1 MKRRQTRCNPSIKN
15 TSAKGGTH
23 KTVNSHN
30 SSTCC
35 DCSCIFNQTMITY
48 DQLNKLI
55 FGKGDFVMV
64 ETVLLILILTGLFVF
79 LYNQG
84 YMVLKST
91 SAVTFIGST
100 RGNSARF
107 TSCSGY
113 MKRII
118 RFKADGTYT
127 FLLDAELSKGD
138 MSIELLD
145 SAKQKIMLLNCANRS
160 ASITV
165 EKKKKYY
172 LVIDFKSATGRYALI
187 RE

>member
-1 MKRRQTRCNPSIKN
+1 MLE
-15 TSAKGGTH
+15 
-23 KTVNSHN
+23 V
-30 SSTCC
+30 
-35 DCSCIFNQTMITY
+35 
-48 DQLNKLI
+48 
-55 FGKGDFVMV
+55 
-64 ETVLLILILTGLFVF
+64 VLLIILTVILVGIFVF

-91 SAVTFIGST
+91 SAVAFVGST

-118 RFKADGTYT
+118 RFKADGAYT
-127 FLLDAELSKGD
+127 FVLDAELSKGD
-138 MSIELLD
+138 MSVELLD
-145 SAKQKIMLLNCANRS
+145 STKQKIMQLNCANRS

-165 EKKKKYY
+165 EKRKKYH
-172 LVIDFKSATGRYALI
+172 LVINFMSATGRYALI

>member
-1 MKRRQTRCNPSIKN
+1 MLE
-15 TSAKGGTH
+15 
-23 KTVNSHN
+23 V
-30 SSTCC
+30 
-35 DCSCIFNQTMITY
+35 
-48 DQLNKLI
+48 
-55 FGKGDFVMV
+55 
-64 ETVLLILILTGLFVF
+64 VLLIILTVILVGIFAF

-91 SAVTFIGST
+91 SAVAFIGST

-118 RFKADGTYT
+118 RFRADGTYT

-138 MSIELLD
+138 MSVELLD
-145 SAKQKIMLLNCANRS
+145 STKQKIMLLDCANRS
-160 ASITV
+160 AFITV

-172 LVIDFKSATGRYALI
+172 LVINFKSATGRYALI

>member
-1 MKRRQTRCNPSIKN
+1 
-15 TSAKGGTH
+15 
-23 KTVNSHN
+23 
-30 SSTCC
+30 
-35 DCSCIFNQTMITY
+35 
-48 DQLNKLI
+48 
-55 FGKGDFVMV
+55 MV
-64 ETVLLILILTGLFVF
+64 ETVLLILILTGILTAIFAF

-91 SAVTFIGST
+91 SAVAFVGST

-113 MKRII
+113 MKRIV

-138 MSIELLD
+138 MSVELLD
-145 SAKQKIMLLNCANRS
+145 STKQRIMLLNCANRS

-165 EKKKKYY
+165 EQKKKYY
-172 LVIDFKSATGRYALI
+172 LVINFKSATGRYALI

>member
-1 MKRRQTRCNPSIKN
+1 MLE
-15 TSAKGGTH
+15 
-23 KTVNSHN
+23 V
-30 SSTCC
+30 
-35 DCSCIFNQTMITY
+35 
-48 DQLNKLI
+48 
-55 FGKGDFVMV
+55 
-64 ETVLLILILTGLFVF
+64 VLPIILTVILVGIFVF

-91 SAVTFIGST
+91 SAVAFIGST

-107 TSCSGY
+107 TACSGY

-138 MSIELLD
+138 MSVELLD
-145 SAKQKIMLLNCANRS
+145 STKQQIMLLNCTNRS

-172 LVIDFKSATGRYALI
+172 LVINFKSATGRYALI